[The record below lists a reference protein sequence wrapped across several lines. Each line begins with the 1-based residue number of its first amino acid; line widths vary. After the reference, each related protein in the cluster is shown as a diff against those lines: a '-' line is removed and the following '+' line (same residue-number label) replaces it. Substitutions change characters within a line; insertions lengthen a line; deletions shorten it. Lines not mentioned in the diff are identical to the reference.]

1 MGSEAMQSSAD
12 KVTRLAADLVASAM
26 AEGER
31 QHRTG
36 RQQLEHWARVGR
48 AVSSRQTAA
57 RRRVEDALAGR
68 LPIGELGTEE
78 GTVFNAEINAA
89 IEEQLATTHYG
100 AALAAQGITTVAL
113 SEDGQIVEYR
123 PDGTHAVLPE

>member
-1 MGSEAMQSSAD
+1 
-12 KVTRLAADLVASAM
+12 M

-68 LPIGELGTEE
+68 LPLSELGIEE
-78 GTVFNAEINAA
+78 GTVFDTEIDAA
-89 IEEQLATTHYG
+89 IEEQLATTDYD
-100 AALAAQGITTVAL
+100 ATLAARGVTTVAL
-113 SEDGQIVEYR
+113 SEDGQLIEHR
-123 PDGTHAVLPE
+123 PDGTHTVLPE

>member
-1 MGSEAMQSSAD
+1 MPGTGD

-26 AEGER
+26 AEGAR
-31 QHRTG
+31 QNRTG

-68 LPIGELGTEE
+68 LPLGELGTEE
-78 GTVFNAEINAA
+78 GAVFNAEISAA
-89 IEEQLATTHYG
+89 IEERLASTDYG
-100 AALAAQGITTVAL
+100 AVLAAQGVTTVAL
-113 SEDGQIVEYR
+113 TEDGHIIEYR
-123 PDGTHAVLPE
+123 PDGTSAILPG

>member
-78 GTVFNAEINAA
+78 GAVFNAEINAA

>member
-1 MGSEAMQSSAD
+1 MQSTSD

-78 GTVFNAEINAA
+78 GTVFNAEITAA
-89 IEEQLATTHYG
+89 IEEQLTTTDYG
-100 AALAAQGITTVAL
+100 AVLAAQGVTTVAL

>member
-1 MGSEAMQSSAD
+1 MQSTGD

-68 LPIGELGTEE
+68 LPIGELGPEE

-89 IEEQLATTHYG
+89 IEEQLATTDYG
-100 AALAAQGITTVAL
+100 ATLAAQGITTVAL
-113 SEDGQIVEYR
+113 SEDGQIIEYR
-123 PDGTHAVLPE
+123 HDGTRTVLPE

>member
-1 MGSEAMQSSAD
+1 
-12 KVTRLAADLVASAM
+12 M

-57 RRRVEDALAGR
+57 RGV
-68 LPIGELGTEE
+68 
-78 GTVFNAEINAA
+78 
-89 IEEQLATTHYG
+89 
-100 AALAAQGITTVAL
+100 TTVAL
-113 SEDGQIVEYR
+113 SEDGQLIEYR
-123 PDGTHAVLPE
+123 PDGTHTVLPE

>member
-1 MGSEAMQSSAD
+1 MQGTTD

-57 RRRVEDALAGR
+57 RRRVEEALAGR
-68 LPIGELGTEE
+68 LPIDELGTED
-78 GTVFNAEINAA
+78 GAVFNAEIDAA
-89 IEEQLATTHYG
+89 IEEKLATTDYG
-100 AALAAQGITTVAL
+100 SLLAAQGVTTVAL

-123 PDGTHAVLPE
+123 PDGTRTVLPE

>member
-1 MGSEAMQSSAD
+1 MQSTGD

-68 LPIGELGTEE
+68 LPLGELGPEE

-89 IEEQLATTHYG
+89 IEEQLATTDYG
-100 AALAAQGITTVAL
+100 STLAAQGITTVAL
-113 SEDGQIVEYR
+113 SEDGQIIEYH
-123 PDGTHAVLPE
+123 PDGTRTILPE

>member
-1 MGSEAMQSSAD
+1 MPNSAD
-12 KVTRLAADLVASAM
+12 KVTRLAAELVASAM

-57 RRRVEDALAGR
+57 RRRVEEALAGR
-68 LPIGELGTEE
+68 LPIDELGTEE

-89 IEEQLATTHYG
+89 IEEQLATTDYG
-100 AALAAQGITTVAL
+100 AALAAQGVTTVAL
-113 SEDGQIVEYR
+113 SEDGQIIEYR

>member
-1 MGSEAMQSSAD
+1 MQSTSD

-78 GTVFNAEINAA
+78 GTVFNAEITAA
-89 IEEQLATTHYG
+89 IEEQLTTTDYG
-100 AALAAQGITTVAL
+100 AALAAQGVTTVAL
-113 SEDGQIVEYR
+113 SEDGQIIEYR

>member
-1 MGSEAMQSSAD
+1 MHSTGD

-57 RRRVEDALAGR
+57 RRRVEEALAGR

-89 IEEQLATTHYG
+89 IEEQLATTDYG

-113 SEDGQIVEYR
+113 SEDGQIIEYR
-123 PDGTHAVLPE
+123 PDGTRTVLPE

>member
-1 MGSEAMQSSAD
+1 MQDTAD

-57 RRRVEDALAGR
+57 RRRVEEALAGR
-68 LPIGELGTEE
+68 LPISELGTED
-78 GTVFNAEINAA
+78 GAVFNAEINAA
-89 IEEQLATTHYG
+89 IEEQLATTDYG
-100 AALAAQGITTVAL
+100 SLLAAQGVTTVAL

-123 PDGTHAVLPE
+123 PDGTRTVLPE

>member
-1 MGSEAMQSSAD
+1 MQSSAD

-89 IEEQLATTHYG
+89 IEEQLATAHYG
-100 AALAAQGITTVAL
+100 TALAAQGITTVAL

>member
-1 MGSEAMQSSAD
+1 MQSSAD

-68 LPIGELGTEE
+68 VPIGELGTEE

-89 IEEQLATTHYG
+89 IEEQLATAHYG
-100 AALAAQGITTVAL
+100 TALAAQGITTVAL

>member
-1 MGSEAMQSSAD
+1 M
-12 KVTRLAADLVASAM
+12 VASAM

-36 RQQLEHWARVGR
+36 RQQLEHWARMGR

-68 LPIGELGTEE
+68 LPLGELGIEE
-78 GTVFNAEINAA
+78 GMVFDAEIDAA
-89 IEEQLATTHYG
+89 IEEQLATTDYG
-100 AALAAQGITTVAL
+100 GTLAARGVTTVAL
-113 SEDGQIVEYR
+113 SEDGQLTEYR
-123 PDGTHAVLPE
+123 PDGTHSVLRE